1 MRSCRKTTT
10 HAVAVLG
17 MSVLA
22 LLSMASVSV
31 AAPKPPPQ
39 PLQDTVTGT
48 GTSGFCGGAF
58 RVDVRSG
65 PSGENPT
72 GELACGTFFSGPVTC
87 LSVSGNVAL
96 LTTQTSQFGAV
107 AVRITDNGP
116 SADRVEA
123 LPGIGCPTPL
133 GSYADMSFTGDIVV
147 VDAPPA
153 PPTPTSKEQCKNGGW
168 AQFGFKNQGQCV
180 AFVQRGPQP

>member
-1 MRSCRKTTT
+1 MRSIRNITTRT
-10 HAVAVLG
+10 GAVLG
-17 MSVLA
+17 VLVFG

-31 AAPKPPPQ
+31 AAPEPPPQ
-39 PLQDTVTGT
+39 PLQDTVAGT
-48 GTSGFCGGAF
+48 GTSGFCGGTF
-58 RVDVRSG
+58 QVDARSG

-72 GELACGTFFSGPVTC
+72 GQLACGTFFSGPVTC

-116 SADRVEA
+116 SADQVEA
-123 LPGIGCPTPL
+123 VPGTGCPTPV
-133 GSYADMSFTGDIVV
+133 GSYIDMRFTGDIVV

-153 PPTPTSKEQCKNGGW
+153 PPTPTSKEQCKHGGW

-180 AFVQRGPQP
+180 AFVQRGPKP